1 MLSQIL
7 LRKKT
12 KNKMHLTQALATQAQ
27 LSCIDVVPVQFF
39 FNTKTIIYN
48 EMHKCIHPCINLQ
61 IPASVYPQWQNEARL
76 AEGSADN
83 LYSAARPLTLQGKL
97 IAVYSKFNDS
107 VRSDLS
113 GGFLPISLNPL
124 ID

>member
-7 LRKKT
+7 LRKKIMQ
-12 KNKMHLTQALATQAQ
+12 NKMHLIQALATQAQ
-27 LSCIDVVPVQFF
+27 RSCIDAVPVEFF
-39 FNTKTIIYN
+39 FNTKIIIYN

-61 IPASVYPQWQNEARL
+61 IPASAYPQWQNEARL
-76 AEGSADN
+76 AEGSTNN

-97 IAVYSKFNDS
+97 MAVYSKFNDS

-113 GGFLPISLNPL
+113 GGFLTNQS
-124 ID
+124 